1 MADFRGWVGPL
12 LLTVNIL
19 SLRSTLYSIQIIG
32 KFVIRVRGGGCSE
45 ISLKLGGAPNFVTVK
60 SRILYPLRFIGE
72 LSLREKSLLMC
83 HGDGIFTGGGVNL
96 GGGA

>member
-1 MADFRGWVGPL
+1 M
-12 LLTVNIL
+12 
-19 SLRSTLYSIQIIG
+19 
-32 KFVIRVRGGGCSE
+32 
-45 ISLKLGGAPNFVTVK
+45 LKLGGAPNFVTVK

-72 LSLREKSLLMC
+72 LSLREKSLLIC